1 MTDQRSLKK
10 YEPETVQLS
19 GEEKLRASENYR
31 RLIQKYKKRQRDTLI
46 DTVTTGLSYAEEVA
60 VDLGVLEDTGLA
72 AEVTGVVSSALPFAV
87 IAITE
92 QAKVIMG
99 KKTQKEAAQNTVFRM
114 AKTGAALGI
123 GAVAGAFGGIA
134 AAIPAALG
142 MRALMDGYKSK
153 SMLGSRIA
161 GRTKRLSAIRE
172 KIQNR
177 NLMRVEAEI
186 TDAETE
192 AIPEETGREE

>member
-1 MTDQRSLKK
+1 M
-10 YEPETVQLS
+10 
-19 GEEKLRASENYR
+19 
-31 RLIQKYKKRQRDTLI
+31 
-46 DTVTTGLSYAEEVA
+46 
-60 VDLGVLEDTGLA
+60 DLGVLEDTGLA
-72 AEVTGVVSSALPFAV
+72 AEVTEVVSSALPFAV

-99 KKTQKEAAQNTVFRM
+99 KKTQKEAAQKTVFRM

-153 SMLGSRIA
+153 AMLGSRSA
-161 GRTKRLSAIRE
+161 GRTRRLSAIRE

-192 AIPEETGREE
+192 AIPEETGHEE